1 MSSTSTTTAQV
12 RCPMHAQAEARFSC
26 NGEAVTADF
35 GTFSDTTVSVAP
47 CSSLLAQGWG
57 DQPQWVGRKS
67 YADLMLTRVGAEAD
81 TLVRHRDG
89 LVVFTA

>member
-67 YADLMLTRVGAEAD
+67 YASEVLDFVSEAPAA
-81 TLVRHRDG
+81 VRHRDG
-89 LVVFTA
+89 LVTFTA